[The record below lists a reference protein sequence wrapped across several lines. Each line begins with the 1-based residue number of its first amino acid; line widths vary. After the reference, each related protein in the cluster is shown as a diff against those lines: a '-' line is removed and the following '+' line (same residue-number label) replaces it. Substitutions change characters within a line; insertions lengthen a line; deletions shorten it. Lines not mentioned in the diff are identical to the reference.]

1 MHKFSVKTQFMSIVI
16 VLLCCLI
23 ALSIAAYNSFKNLL
37 QEKNHSYAQNSSL
50 TYTYSMND
58 LLLRITNISGVL
70 LQSEEVTTFITESMG
85 ADTYRRVN
93 ALSSLFTTYQVTH
106 SDLADLSIISN
117 EMRYSLR
124 YSEATLNEL
133 WRQTG
138 TGRGVRCLGMVDKQ
152 LWNANEIAKPYLV
165 FGCNVY
171 TNGSEPAGC
180 LFLSVDLLGSPIS
193 NAINAGAEHRSVS
206 YFLSDPSFSLYPLNT
221 DGETV
226 SLITQDIQAHAE
238 LFEGIGTLS
247 QNVRTEAYDYT
258 CMFVPGSNFRI
269 ISAID
274 LSAMTEDMDG
284 TRGYLML
291 IIALFCALL
300 ILAGYVLL
308 RNVVLPLRTFH
319 AHMHSIHQGQR
330 REMRKPLTLTGCREL
345 HELGNEFNGM
355 LEEILRLEE
364 QLVQTIRNLYEADI
378 ERQKAEIAHLRS
390 QINPHFLYN
399 TLESIK
405 GLACEHNAPEIADAA
420 SAMGKI
426 FRYSIKGA
434 STVPL
439 SQEMEIAQAY
449 IQIQKMRFGSR
460 LEAFFSI
467 PEACR
472 KLQVPKMLLQPLTE
486 NAVVHGLE
494 NRLEGGTVYI
504 SARQEGETLLISVM
518 DDGKGIVPEQLAE
531 VQRILTSPDPAT
543 QKLGLANIHQR
554 IRLSCGSE
562 YGLSIESSPGKGTKI
577 TVRLP
582 VQLEHP
588 GEEEAYVQ
596 GSHCG

>member
-1 MHKFSVKTQFMSIVI
+1 MLNRLQ
-16 VLLCCLI
+16 VL
-23 ALSIAAYNSFKNLL
+23 
-37 QEKNHSYAQNSSL
+37 
-50 TYTYSMND
+50 
-58 LLLRITNISGVL
+58 
-70 LQSEEVTTFITESMG
+70 ITEVYGSKL
-85 ADTYRRVN
+85 AQKEYEIK
-93 ALSSLFTTYQVTH
+93 AL
-106 SDLADLSIISN
+106 
-117 EMRYSLR
+117 
-124 YSEATLNEL
+124 
-133 WRQTG
+133 
-138 TGRGVRCLGMVDKQ
+138 
-152 LWNANEIAKPYLV
+152 
-165 FGCNVY
+165 
-171 TNGSEPAGC
+171 
-180 LFLSVDLLGSPIS
+180 
-193 NAINAGAEHRSVS
+193 
-206 YFLSDPSFSLYPLNT
+206 
-221 DGETV
+221 
-226 SLITQDIQAHAE
+226 
-238 LFEGIGTLS
+238 
-247 QNVRTEAYDYT
+247 QN
-258 CMFVPGSNFRI
+258 
-269 ISAID
+269 
-274 LSAMTEDMDG
+274 
-284 TRGYLML
+284 
-291 IIALFCALL
+291 
-300 ILAGYVLL
+300 
-308 RNVVLPLRTFH
+308 
-319 AHMHSIHQGQR
+319 
-330 REMRKPLTLTGCREL
+330 
-345 HELGNEFNGM
+345 
-355 LEEILRLEE
+355 
-364 QLVQTIRNLYEADI
+364 
-378 ERQKAEIAHLRS
+378 